1 MCGISRIVT
10 NGDPAEPHC
19 ANYITGTL
27 PISFSH
33 TRDYNISITNKEI
46 MQTAINLTDTPRTEY
61 NGWSDW
67 TTWNC
72 ALWIGGDEGLY
83 NEARHST
90 TYGEFVETMHE
101 YGLTKTPDGAV
112 WAEADFTEMQECLE
126 DL

>member
-1 MCGISRIVT
+1 MSRTV
-10 NGDPAEPHC
+10 C
-19 ANYITGTL
+19 QLYYW
-27 PISFSH
+27 H
-33 TRDYNISITNKEI
+33 TSYFIFPYQGLQQQYNKQII
-46 MQTAINLTDTPRTEY
+46 MQSAINLTDTPRTEY

>member
-1 MCGISRIVT
+1 
-10 NGDPAEPHC
+10 
-19 ANYITGTL
+19 
-27 PISFSH
+27 
-33 TRDYNISITNKEI
+33 

-83 NEARHST
+83 NEARLSRS
-90 TYGEFVETMHE
+90 YGEFIQTMQHF
-101 YGLTKTPDGAV
+101 GMNKTPDGAA
-112 WAEADFTEMQECLE
+112 WDEADFEEMQEMMD

>member
-1 MCGISRIVT
+1 MLTWG
-10 NGDPAEPHC
+10 GF
-19 ANYITGTL
+19 
-27 PISFSH
+27 SFIIESNQIKAFM
-33 TRDYNISITNKEI
+33 TFQQSL
-46 MQTAINLTDTPRTEY
+46 NLTDTPRTEY